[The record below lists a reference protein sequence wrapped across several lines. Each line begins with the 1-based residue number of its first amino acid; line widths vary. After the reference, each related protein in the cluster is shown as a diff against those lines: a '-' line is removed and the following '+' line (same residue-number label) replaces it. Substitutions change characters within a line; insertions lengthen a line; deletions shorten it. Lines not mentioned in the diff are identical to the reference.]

1 MARILV
7 IDDEPGI
14 CQALEKLF
22 RAEGHEV
29 RTSSRA
35 ETGVPLAEAFCP
47 DLVILDV
54 RLPGM
59 NGLDALARL
68 RKADPRLPAI
78 VVTAYGTVD
87 TAVEAV
93 RRGAYDYLLK
103 PLDVDRILS
112 VANRALSSRRFSA
125 EIALKSGTEDSR
137 PVRTAIVG
145 RTPAMQEVFK
155 RIGALAL
162 SDVPVLVTGEI
173 GTGKELVARAIH
185 YASARARR
193 PFVAV
198 SCGAVPE
205 GEARAELMGEA
216 TAEGRPAR
224 VGRVEAAEGG
234 TLFLDDVTAL
244 PPAVQVALLSLLE
257 ERAYE
262 RGGDAVR
269 RAADV
274 RVISAASGDLRGAID
289 GGRFREDLYWGLN
302 VVTVRV
308 PPLRERLADLPA
320 LAAHFLRGTG
330 AALSK
335 EALRALLGH
344 SWPGNVREL
353 RGALEHAVVL
363 SRGGAILAEHLPEAV
378 IGGAAERPGRDE
390 ETIRALVGRAVEET
404 PEEGSDL
411 YERLLARFEAP
422 LISAVLHRTGG
433 NQVQAAK
440 LLGIHRTTLRSK
452 IDRYGL

>member
-1 MARILV
+1 VARILV

-22 RAEGHEV
+22 RSEGHEI

-35 ETGVPLAEAFCP
+35 ETGLPLAEAFKP
-47 DLVILDV
+47 DLAILDV

-59 NGLDALARL
+59 NGLEVLARL

-103 PLDVDRILS
+103 PLDVDRILA
-112 VANRALSSRRFSA
+112 VANRALESRRLSA
-125 EIALKSGTEDSR
+125 EVVLRSEGVAAVPAGA
-137 PVRTAIVG
+137 AIVG

-185 YASARARR
+185 YASARARH
-193 PFVAV
+193 PFVPV

-205 GEARAELMGEA
+205 AEARAELFGEA
-216 TAEGRPAR
+216 VGEGRPAR

-244 PPAVQVALLSLLE
+244 PSPVQVALLALLE
-257 ERAYE
+257 TGSYE
-262 RGGDAVR
+262 RGGDSARV
-269 RAADV
+269 AANI

-289 GGRFREDLYWGLN
+289 GGRFREDLYWRLN

-308 PPLRERLADLPA
+308 PPLRERQADLPA
-320 LAAHFLRGTG
+320 LAAHFLRGSG
-330 AALSK
+330 AAISK
-335 EALRALLGH
+335 EAMRALLGH

-353 RGALEHAVVL
+353 RSALEHAVVL
-363 SRGGAILAEHLPEAV
+363 SRGGTVLPEHLPEAV
-378 IGGAAERPGRDE
+378 TRGAAERPRQE
-390 ETIRALVGRAVEET
+390 EDAVRTIVERATEEA
-404 PEEGSDL
+404 PEEGGDL
-411 YERLLARFEAP
+411 YERTLSRLEAP
-422 LISAVLHRTGG
+422 LIAAVLRRTGG

-440 LLGIHRTTLRSK
+440 ILGIHRTTLRNK